1 MSLRKY
7 GPVSPPDRGIKG
19 LLLDVIRGRRP
30 VSVLLD
36 NRLGDPDRRVRE
48 AENIRSGMDEY
59 EKNRIIR
66 AMSEFRRAQAA
77 MRDLRSGVG
86 PPEYT
91 METAPLMSEEEI
103 ASWGVRRGMNRGG
116 MIPSYANGGQAD
128 QMGQTVQET
137 FVSPEVAPIYAN
149 LTDRIAAEGMRPYQ
163 PYGGQRLA
171 GFTDPEMTAMR
182 GIYQYGIG
190 GGPAAMGS
198 AEQALM
204 GAMSG
209 YGGVGY
215 QSTPGALDPYMSQYT
230 QGVVDPQV
238 RDIRRE
244 AERQQQSL
252 MGRAG
257 MAGAA
262 GGYRH
267 GLGEQGI
274 RMQAAEQ
281 IGDVRAL
288 GRQQAFESA
297 QQAFDR
303 DRAARMAAAQG
314 LYGVGGGLASL
325 GGQQQSMQYER
336 LGQMMGAGQQ
346 ARQLQQQSMD
356 IGYQDWQNRMNQARQ
371 NIGWQLGA
379 MSQLPYQSTTMT
391 TEAESQAR
399 PPAAQRYLGTAIGA
413 LGLYNAYPRSTPPTL
428 PQGATTSTPGGTI
441 FNPGGTQLFN
451 PGDLGKYW
459 GNRPSLPSGLDD
471 PSMRTG

>member
-1 MSLRKY
+1 MPQSDMR
-7 GPVSPPDRGIKG
+7 VPPPSKRGLRGI
-19 LLLDVIRGRRP
+19 IRALMSG
-30 VSVLLD
+30 
-36 NRLGDPDRRVRE
+36 NRLGDPDMQVLEAMAARQARDEAKRNMMLESMLRR
-48 AENIRSGMDEY
+48 
-59 EKNRIIR
+59 
-66 AMSEFRRAQAA
+66 RR
-77 MRDLRSGVG
+77 ML

-116 MIPSYANGGQAD
+116 MIPSYAEGGQAD
-128 QMGQTVQET
+128 QMGQTVTET

-149 LTDRIAAEGMRPYQ
+149 LTDRIAAESMRPYQ

-209 YGGVGY
+209 YGGIGY
-215 QSTPGALDPYMSQYT
+215 QSAPGALDPYMSQYT

-288 GRQQAFESA
+288 GRQQAFENA

-325 GGQQQSMQYER
+325 GGQQQSMQYQR
-336 LGQMMGAGQQ
+336 FGQMMDAGQR

-379 MSQLPYQSTTMT
+379 MSQLPYQSTTMST
-391 TEAESQAR
+391 RAESQAR
-399 PPAAQRYLGTAIGA
+399 PPAAQRYLGTALSGFGLYGSLRPQAPNPNLPVGKPAPDPNLIGA
-413 LGLYNAYPRSTPPTL
+413 PAPNPKFPVGANPAGGKVPTSADFQFGTPIF
-428 PQGATTSTPGGTI
+428 GGT
-441 FNPGGTQLFN
+441 LS
-451 PGDLGKYW
+451 
-459 GNRPSLPSGLDD
+459 R
-471 PSMRTG
+471 

>member
-1 MSLRKY
+1 MPQSDMR
-7 GPVSPPDRGIKG
+7 VPPPSRRGLRGI
-19 LLLDVIRGRRP
+19 IRELMSG
-30 VSVLLD
+30 
-36 NRLGDPDRRVRE
+36 NRLGDPDMQVLEAMAARQARDEAKRNMMFESMLRR
-48 AENIRSGMDEY
+48 
-59 EKNRIIR
+59 
-66 AMSEFRRAQAA
+66 RR
-77 MRDLRSGVG
+77 ML

-215 QSTPGALDPYMSQYT
+215 QSAPGALDPYMSQYT

-244 AERQQQSL
+244 AERQQQAL

-325 GGQQQSMQYER
+325 GGQQQSMQYQRFGE
-336 LGQMMGAGQQ
+336 MMGAGQQ

-391 TEAESQAR
+391 TEAETQAR
-399 PPAAQRYLGTAIGA
+399 PPAAQRYLNTAVGG

-428 PQGATTSTPGGTI
+428 PQGATTSRPGGTI
-441 FNPGGTQLFN
+441 SNPGGTQLFN
-451 PGDLGKYW
+451 PGDLGNYW
-459 GNRPSLPSGLDD
+459 TNKFMPSLPSGLGD
-471 PSMRTG
+471 PSSRIS